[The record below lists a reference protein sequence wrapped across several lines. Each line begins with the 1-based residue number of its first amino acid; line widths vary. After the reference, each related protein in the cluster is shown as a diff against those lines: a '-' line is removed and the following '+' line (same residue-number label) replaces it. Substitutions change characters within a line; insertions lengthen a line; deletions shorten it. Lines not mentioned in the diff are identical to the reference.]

1 MSAAVVLPL
10 SMYPR
15 LRRAQGVLDRA
26 SVDLGAFP
34 LSFDDA
40 LPACGPRGGASGVQ
54 ITWNKKWSI
63 KYTTISR
70 TTIPPMFLAFKIS
83 TPE

>member
-15 LRRAQGVLDRA
+15 LRRAQGSLILTA
-26 SVDLGAFP
+26 SMDLGAFP

-40 LPACGPRGGASGVQ
+40 LPACGPRGGAGRALVRRVHQHSAALAG
-54 ITWNKKWSI
+54 SELI
-63 KYTTISR
+63 K
-70 TTIPPMFLAFKIS
+70 PGQ
-83 TPE
+83 

>member
-40 LPACGPRGGASGVQ
+40 LPACGPRGGAGRALVRRVHQHSAAPAGSELVEPGQ
-54 ITWNKKWSI
+54 
-63 KYTTISR
+63 
-70 TTIPPMFLAFKIS
+70 
-83 TPE
+83 

>member
-40 LPACGPRGGASGVQ
+40 LPACGPRGAGRAFVRRVHQHSAA
-54 ITWNKKWSI
+54 
-63 KYTTISR
+63 
-70 TTIPPMFLAFKIS
+70 LAGS
-83 TPE
+83 ELVEPGQ

>member
-15 LRRAQGVLDRA
+15 LRRAQGVFDRA

-40 LPACGPRGGASGVQ
+40 LPACGPRGGAGRAFVRRVHQHSAA
-54 ITWNKKWSI
+54 
-63 KYTTISR
+63 
-70 TTIPPMFLAFKIS
+70 LAGS
-83 TPE
+83 ELVEPGP